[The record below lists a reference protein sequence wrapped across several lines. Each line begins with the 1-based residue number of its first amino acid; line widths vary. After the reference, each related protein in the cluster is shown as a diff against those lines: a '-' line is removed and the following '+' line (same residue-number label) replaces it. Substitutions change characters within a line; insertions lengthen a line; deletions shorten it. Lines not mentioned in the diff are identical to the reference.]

1 VVYKHHPSLIFYKG
15 ERKRMKIAIGFEIH
29 DSEETPI
36 LIQFSAQDRL
46 DIIGMP
52 PSKNVLILA
61 PNGMANDNI
70 DKWAQDIMTRI
81 DPKAVY
87 KKEKL

>member
-1 VVYKHHPSLIFYKG
+1 
-15 ERKRMKIAIGFEIH
+15 MKIAIGFEIH
-29 DSEETPI
+29 DSEETPV

-52 PSKNVLILA
+52 SNKNILIWA
-61 PNGMANDNI
+61 PNKMESEGI
-70 DKWAQDIMTRI
+70 DKWAQDVMTRM

-87 KKEKL
+87 VKKGKLNG

>member
-1 VVYKHHPSLIFYKG
+1 
-15 ERKRMKIAIGFEIH
+15 MKIATGFEIH
-29 DSEETPI
+29 DSEKTPI

-52 PSKNVLILA
+52 PNRNVLVLA
-61 PNGMANDNI
+61 PNNMASEGI
-70 DKWAQDIMTRI
+70 DKWAQDVMTRL
-81 DPKAVY
+81 DPKSVY